1 MRSKLYASIVGALLL
16 FLFIPISEAQK
27 SYKELV
33 YPKLSEIQIPKVER
47 AKLSNGMILYLVE
60 DHELPLIELTALIR
74 TGSSY
79 ELPDKV
85 GLARITGSVMRT
97 GGTKSKTGD
106 EIDEILEKIAASVE
120 TGIGQSSGS
129 AEMSVLKEDLDTGLQ
144 IFTDVLMNPD
154 FREDKIQL
162 SKVQLRSGIARRND
176 DPHSIAAREFSKLI
190 YGAESPHARIIEYE
204 TIDNITRDD
213 LRAFHAKYF
222 RPNNIIL
229 GAWGDFETA
238 GMIKKIESAFQS
250 WTPAEVEFPKVPE
263 VNYSYRQ
270 SVNLVKKDDATQSNV
285 LIGHIGSR
293 LDDPDYFA
301 LALMSDILG
310 GSFGSRLFNNLRS
323 AQGLAYVVWGDY
335 GADFDHPG
343 IFSVGCQTKSET
355 TVKATEAL
363 IAEVKKVIQ
372 DEVTDEELSHAKDS
386 FLNSYVFKFASKAAI
401 MERMMRYEYYGYPTD
416 FLQKFKANIEK
427 VTKADILKAAK
438 SHLNPDKFAILV
450 VGNDKDFDRPLSEL
464 GNVNLIDIAIK
475 EPKPKIV
482 QTAPTLP
489 DEASKANVKQL
500 LVEVAEELGGLEKIK
515 KIKDLHEKVE
525 AIVLTPQGDMNIQL
539 TQFILF
545 PDKFRG
551 EISVPLG
558 NIVQVFNKDSGW
570 MTTPQGTQDMPES
583 AVKEAKASLFR
594 NIFNLLANLD
604 NFSIQEAGS
613 EELNGK
619 KLTLIL
625 ITEASGNWVKLAIDP
640 NSHQILKKSYRGETF
655 GGVADIDEIYE
666 DYREISGSGFK
677 LAHKTTINANG
688 NKFMEMKLLEAKID
702 SGADLK
708 LFERK

>member
-1 MRSKLYASIVGALLL
+1 MRSKLYISIIGVILL
-16 FLFIPISEAQK
+16 FLFIPISDAQK

-74 TGSSY
+74 TGSNY
-79 ELPDKV
+79 EPLDKV

-120 TGIGQSSGS
+120 TGIGQSNGS

-144 IFTDVLMNPD
+144 IFADVLMNPE

-162 SKVQLRSGIARRND
+162 AKVQLRSGIARRND

-190 YGAESPHARIIEYE
+190 YGADSPYARTIEYE

-213 LRAFHAKYF
+213 LIAFHAKYF

-250 WTPAEVEFPKVPE
+250 WTPAAVEFPKVPE
-263 VNYSYRQ
+263 VNYGYGQ

-310 GSFGSRLFNNLRS
+310 GSFGSRLFNNIRS

-355 TVKATEAL
+355 TIKAIEAL
-363 IAEVKKVIQ
+363 IAEVKKIIQ

-401 MERMMRYEYYGYPTD
+401 MERMMRYEYYGYPSD

-427 VTKADILKAAK
+427 VTKVDILRAAK
-438 SHLNPDKFAILV
+438 SHLNPDKFVILA
-450 VGNDKDFDRPLSEL
+450 VGNENNFDRPLSEL

-475 EPKPKIV
+475 EPKPKIA
-482 QTAPTLP
+482 QTAPTAP
-489 DEASKANVKQL
+489 DEASKANVKHL

-525 AIVLTPQGDMNIQL
+525 AIVITPQGDMNIQL

-570 MTTPQGTQDMPES
+570 MITPQGSQDMPES
-583 AVKEAKASLFR
+583 AVKEAKALLFR

-619 KLTLIL
+619 KLILIL
-625 ITEASGNWVKLAIDP
+625 ITEASGNWVKLAVDP
-640 NSHQILKKSYRGETF
+640 SSHQILKKSYRGESF

-666 DYREISGSGFK
+666 DYREISDSGLK

-702 SGADLK
+702 SGVDLK
-708 LFERK
+708 LFER